1 MTARPI
7 FLLVFKTLYTFKDP
21 VSFPKTRIS
30 DLLMNE
36 SFRNSFE
43 SYMQIEKDQ
52 WKINFCI
59 LGPNFG
65 RNLHLA
71 ISLRII
77 QF

>member
-1 MTARPI
+1 
-7 FLLVFKTLYTFKDP
+7 
-21 VSFPKTRIS
+21 
-30 DLLMNE
+30 MNE

-43 SYMQIEKDQ
+43 SYMQIENDQ
-52 WKINFCI
+52 GKINFCI